1 MKRAQGPSG
10 RDDVRAIPPDEL
22 PRFGK
27 KNWREIDL
35 KRLGIAGA
43 VRLSIVRIDSVLS
56 RLKPH
61 CHPGCVEIILCL
73 RGENLKCIHK
83 GREDVLRPGE
93 AFVAFPDERHCILEE
108 PKGRFTY
115 SLLFRMKD
123 AKGLFGFTSQEAK
136 GLLKRIRGAGRPI
149 VAVPQSLQGVFQAI
163 FKAHDNQDMDRL
175 ERKMRIR
182 HLLDSILFAL
192 VESCEKG
199 VRATVVRD
207 VEIRTIADQMTER
220 PLCNYPLEQ
229 VCRRIGVSKTGFIAR
244 FKRVTGLPPHA
255 YLLKCRVDLAKKKL
269 QEGRK
274 LASVAHELGFSSLP
288 HFTKVFREIAGVPPT
303 QWRAY

>member
-1 MKRAQGPSG
+1 MKRAPGSPE
-10 RDDVRAIPPDEL
+10 REDIRAIPPDEL

-35 KRLGIAGA
+35 KGLGIAGA
-43 VRLSIVRIDSVLS
+43 QQASVVRLDSVFS
-56 RLKPH
+56 RRKPH
-61 CHPGCVEIILCL
+61 RHPGCVEIILCL
-73 RGENLKCIHK
+73 RGENLRCLHK

-93 AFVAFPDERHCILEE
+93 AFIAFPDERHCILEG

-123 AKGLFGFTSQEAK
+123 SRGLFGFTGREANV
-136 GLLKRIRGAGRPI
+136 LLKRIRDAGRPI
-149 VAVPQSLQGVFQAI
+149 IAVPQSLQGVFQAI
-163 FKAHDNQDMDRL
+163 FRVYDNPDMDRS

-207 VEIRTIADQMTER
+207 AEIKAVADQMAER
-220 PLCNYPLEQ
+220 PLGNYPLEE
-229 VCRRIGVSKTGFIAR
+229 VCKRIGVSKTGFIAR

-255 YLLKCRVDLAKKKL
+255 YLLKCRVDLAKRKL
-269 QEGRK
+269 QDGRK

-288 HFTKVFREIAGVPPT
+288 HFTKVFREITGVPPT
-303 QWRAY
+303 QWRSY

>member
-1 MKRAQGPSG
+1 MKRVPDSSEL
-10 RDDVRAIPPDEL
+10 DDIRAIPPDEL

-27 KNWREIDL
+27 KNWRVIDL
-35 KRLGIAGA
+35 KGLGIAGA
-43 VRLSIVRIDSVLS
+43 EQASVVRLDSVFS
-56 RLKPH
+56 RRNPH
-61 CHPGCVEIILCL
+61 RHPGCVEIILCL
-73 RGENLKCIHK
+73 RGENLRCLHK

-93 AFVAFPDERHCILEE
+93 AFIAFPDERHCILEG

-123 AKGLFGFTSQEAK
+123 SKGLFGFTGREANV
-136 GLLKRIRGAGRPI
+136 LLKRIRDAGRPI
-149 VAVPQSLQGVFQAI
+149 VAVPQSLQGSFQAM
-163 FKAHDNQDMDRL
+163 FRVYDNPDMDRS

-207 VEIRTIADQMTER
+207 EEIKAIADQMMEK
-220 PLCNYPLEQ
+220 PLGNYPLEE
-229 VCRRIGVSKTGFIAR
+229 VCKRIGVSKTGFIAR

-255 YLLKCRVDLAKKKL
+255 YLLKCRVDLAKRKI

-288 HFTKVFREIAGVPPT
+288 HFSKVFREITGVPPT
-303 QWRAY
+303 QWQSY

>member
-1 MKRAQGPSG
+1 MKRVPDSSKL
-10 RDDVRAIPPDEL
+10 DDIRAIPPDEL

-27 KNWREIDL
+27 KNWRVIAL
-35 KRLGIAGA
+35 KGLGIAGA
-43 VRLSIVRIDSVLS
+43 EQASVVRLDSVFS
-56 RLKPH
+56 RRKPH
-61 CHPGCVEIILCL
+61 RHPGCVEIILCL
-73 RGENLKCIHK
+73 RGENLRCLHK

-93 AFVAFPDERHCILEE
+93 AFIAFPDERHCILEG

-123 AKGLFGFTSQEAK
+123 SKGLFGFTGREANV
-136 GLLKRIRGAGRPI
+136 LLKRIRDAGRPI
-149 VAVPQSLQGVFQAI
+149 IAVPQSLQGVFQTI
-163 FKAHDNQDMDRL
+163 FRVYDNPDMDRS

-207 VEIRTIADQMTER
+207 EEIRAVADQMMEK
-220 PLCNYPLEQ
+220 PLGNYPLEE
-229 VCRRIGVSKTGFIAR
+229 VCKRIGVSKTGFIAR

-255 YLLKCRVDLAKKKL
+255 YLLKCRVDLAKRKL

-274 LASVAHELGFSSLP
+274 LASVAQELGFSSLP
-288 HFTKVFREIAGVPPT
+288 HFSKVFREITGVPPT
-303 QWRAY
+303 QWQSY

>member
-1 MKRAQGPSG
+1 MKRVYNPSV
-10 RDDVRAIPPDEL
+10 RDDIRTIPQDEL

-35 KRLGIAGA
+35 KSLGIAGA
-43 VRLSIVRIDSVLS
+43 ERLSIVRIDSVLS

-61 CHPGCVEIILCL
+61 RHSGCVEIILCL
-73 RGENLKCIHK
+73 RGENLRCIHK
-83 GREDVLRPGE
+83 DKEDVLRPGE
-93 AFVAFPDERHCILEE
+93 VFIAFPDERHCILEG

-123 AKGLFGFTSQEAK
+123 PKGLFGFTSQEANSI
-136 GLLKRIRGAGRPI
+136 LKRMRGAGRSI
-149 VAVPQSLQGVFQAI
+149 VAVPQSLQGVFQTI
-163 FKAHDNQDMDRL
+163 FKVYDNPDVDRL

-182 HLLDSILFAL
+182 HLLDSILVVL

-207 VEIRTIADQMTER
+207 AEIRTIADQMMER
-220 PLCNYPLEQ
+220 PLGNYPLEE
-229 VCRRIGVSKTGFIAR
+229 VCKRIGVSKTGFIAR

-288 HFTKVFREIAGVPPT
+288 HFTKVFREITGVPPT
-303 QWRAY
+303 QWRSY

>member
-1 MKRAQGPSG
+1 MKRVHDPSE
-10 RDDVRAIPPDEL
+10 RDDIRAIPPDEL

-35 KRLGIAGA
+35 KSLGIAGA
-43 VRLSIVRIDSVLS
+43 EQASVVRLDSVF
-56 RLKPH
+56 RRRKPH
-61 CHPGCVEIILCL
+61 RHPGCVEIILCL
-73 RGENLKCIHK
+73 RGENLQCVHK

-93 AFVAFPDERHCILEE
+93 VFIAFPDERHCILEG

-123 AKGLFGFTSQEAK
+123 AKGLFGFTSQEAN
-136 GLLKRIRGAGRPI
+136 GLLRRIRGTGRPI

-163 FKAHDNQDMDRL
+163 FKVYDNLDMDRV

-207 VEIRTIADQMTER
+207 AEIKAIADQMMER
-220 PLCNYPLEQ
+220 PLGNYPLDQ
-229 VCRRIGVSKTGFIAR
+229 VCKRIGVSKTGFISR

-255 YLLKCRVDLAKKKL
+255 YLLKCRVDLAKRKL

-288 HFTKVFREIAGVPPT
+288 HFTKVFREITGVPPT
-303 QWRAY
+303 QWRSC

>member
-1 MKRAQGPSG
+1 MKRVPDSSKL
-10 RDDVRAIPPDEL
+10 DDIRAIPPDEL

-27 KNWREIDL
+27 KNWRVIAL
-35 KRLGIAGA
+35 KGLGIAGA
-43 VRLSIVRIDSVLS
+43 EQASVVRLDSLFS
-56 RLKPH
+56 RRKPH
-61 CHPGCVEIILCL
+61 RHPGCVEIILCL
-73 RGENLKCIHK
+73 RGENLRCLHK

-93 AFVAFPDERHCILEE
+93 AFIAFPDERHCILEG

-123 AKGLFGFTSQEAK
+123 SRGLFGLTGREANV
-136 GLLKRIRGAGRPI
+136 LLKRIRDAGRPI
-149 VAVPQSLQGVFQAI
+149 VAVPQSLQGVFQTI
-163 FKAHDNQDMDRL
+163 FRVYDNPDMERS

-207 VEIRTIADQMTER
+207 EEIKAIADQMMEK
-220 PLCNYPLEQ
+220 PLGNYPLEE
-229 VCRRIGVSKTGFIAR
+229 VCKRIGVSKTGFIAR

-255 YLLKCRVDLAKKKL
+255 YLLKCRVDLAKRKL

-288 HFTKVFREIAGVPPT
+288 HFTKVFREITGVPPT
-303 QWRAY
+303 QWRSY

>member
-1 MKRAQGPSG
+1 MKRAPGSPE
-10 RDDVRAIPPDEL
+10 REDIRAIPPDEL

-35 KRLGIAGA
+35 KGLGIAGA
-43 VRLSIVRIDSVLS
+43 EQASVVRIDSVFS
-56 RLKPH
+56 RRKPH
-61 CHPGCVEIILCL
+61 RHPGCVEIILCL
-73 RGENLKCIHK
+73 RGENLRCLHK
-83 GREDVLRPGE
+83 DREDVLRPGE
-93 AFVAFPDERHCILEE
+93 AFIAFPDEQHCILEG

-123 AKGLFGFTSQEAK
+123 SKGLFGFTGREANV
-136 GLLKRIRGAGRPI
+136 LLKRIRDAGRPI
-149 VAVPQSLQGVFQAI
+149 VAVPQSLQGVFQTI
-163 FKAHDNQDMDRL
+163 FRVYDNPDMDRS

-192 VESCEKG
+192 IDSCEKG

-207 VEIRTIADQMTER
+207 EEIKAIADQMMEK
-220 PLCNYPLEQ
+220 PLGNYPLEE
-229 VCRRIGVSKTGFIAR
+229 VCKRIGVSKTGFIAR

-255 YLLKCRVDLAKKKL
+255 YLLKCRVDLAKRKL
-269 QEGRK
+269 QDGRK

-288 HFTKVFREIAGVPPT
+288 HFTKVFREITGVPPT
-303 QWRAY
+303 QWRSY